1 MEQRR
6 SGTVEQW
13 YSGIVVQRYRVVQ
26 WSRGEVEQSRAES
39 QRIIIDTEGE
49 VNIL

>member
-1 MEQRR
+1 MEQWS
-6 SGTVEQW
+6 SGEVVQW
-13 YSGIVVQRYRVVQ
+13 YSGTVVQWYRVVQ